1 MEDSSQ
7 GAHGVG
13 VGWDGVGRLCPQ
25 LSRQGRDMS
34 LSSLTW
40 VRGAFVREAKKHFGF
55 LLRVLECSWGAQKLG
70 CHGEI

>member
-40 VRGAFVREAKKHFGF
+40 VRGTGCRVHWLGKQKNILAFSSEFWNAPGV
-55 LLRVLECSWGAQKLG
+55 LRS
-70 CHGEI
+70 

>member
-13 VGWDGVGRLCPQ
+13 VGWDGVGLCPQ

-40 VRGAFVREAKKHFGF
+40 VRGTGCGVHWLGKQKKHFDF
-55 LLRVLECSWGAQKLG
+55 LLRVLECSWVLRS
-70 CHGEI
+70 